1 MNQKELI
8 SGCIRGDRQCQV
20 ELFKQFSGKLLGVC
34 IRYTRHRI
42 EAEDILQDAFI
53 KIFKNLEK
61 YEGKGSFEGWLK
73 RIAVNCSLAFAKKVH
88 PVYFVDETPDSSL
101 QMSEVPDAY
110 SNLGKEEIMNLLKRL
125 PESLYVVFNL
135 VVIEGYNHREV
146 GEMLGITEGNS
157 RGSLSR
163 ARSKLI
169 EILQSENSVGLD
181 VKKNFN
187 TKVSALN

>member
-1 MNQKELI
+1 MTTEELI
-8 SGCIRGDRQCQV
+8 ARCKSGDAQGQSCLVRTYAPRLMAICR
-20 ELFKQFSGKLLGVC
+20 
-34 IRYTRHRI
+34 RYTKDT
-42 EAEDILQDAFI
+42 ASAQDALQETFI
-53 KIFKNLEK
+53 NTFK
-61 YEGKGSFEGWLK
+61 YIHSYSGKGSFEGWLK

-88 PVYFVDETPDSSL
+88 PVYFVDETPDSEH

-110 SNLGKEEIMNLLKRL
+110 SNLGKEEIMKLLKRL

-146 GEMLGITEGNS
+146 GEMLGITEGSS

-169 EILQSENSVGLD
+169 EILQAENSIGLD
-181 VKKNFN
+181 VKKKLTAN
-187 TKVSALN
+187 S

>member
-1 MNQKELI
+1 MTTEELI
-8 SGCIRGDRQCQV
+8 AKCKSGDAQGQSCLVRTYAPRLMAICR
-20 ELFKQFSGKLLGVC
+20 
-34 IRYTRHRI
+34 RYTKDP
-42 EAEDILQDAFI
+42 ASAQDALQETFI
-53 KIFKNLEK
+53 NVFKYINS
-61 YEGKGSFEGWLK
+61 YSGKGSFEGWLK

-88 PVYFVDETPDSSL
+88 PVYFVDETPDSAL

-110 SNLGKEEIMNLLKRL
+110 SNLGKEEIMGLMKRL

-146 GEMLGITEGNS
+146 GEMLGITEGSS

-169 EILQSENSVGLD
+169 EILQSEHSIGID
-181 VKKNFN
+181 AKKNFN
-187 TKVSALN
+187 TKVRALS